1 MPLAAV
7 AAERIAP
14 ESKAESRVVGR
25 AEGRAEGSGGLKR
38 DTDALR
44 ADLEVEAGLA
54 IPAVVRT
61 ACEALCVPHEG
72 PLLAL
77 VLRLR

>member
-1 MPLAAV
+1 MVGRA
-7 AAERIAP
+7 
-14 ESKAESRVVGR
+14 ESKAESRP
-25 AEGRAEGSGGLKR
+25 EGSGGLKR

-44 ADLEVEAGLA
+44 AELEVEAGLA